1 MSSII
6 VSQKKKG
13 NLFVN
18 KTHRHQCTF
27 KKNEEYVRLFICSA
41 NAYESKQI
49 MLYFRTHSV

>member
-27 KKNEEYVRLFICSA
+27 KKNEEYARLFICSA

-49 MLYFRTHSV
+49 TLYFRTHSV